1 MEIERKF
8 LISDLSKIPDLNKYK
23 KKEIIQNYLYKDI
36 YTAIRKRLIIENRKK

>member
-8 LISDLSKIPDLNKYK
+8 LISDLSKIPDLKKYK